1 MRILHTAD
9 LHYAL
14 RQFDWVMANAA
25 QFDLAVVAGD
35 LLDLAG
41 AVDLDVQEVVVRK
54 YLQRLGAAG
63 LVLATSGNHD
73 IQQVNAA
80 GERTA
85 AWLEEAGAPTVL
97 RDYDSFERDGVLFS
111 LCSWWD
117 GPETR
122 ALVERRLAEDAGRP
136 RQTWV
141 WIHHNPP
148 AGSPVAWTGKRD
160 AGDPVVAGWIGEL
173 QPDIVLSGHIHN
185 APFYEGGGWHA
196 RCGRT
201 WVFNPGK
208 QPGPEPAR
216 VVIDLDRRKAEWS
229 SFEGTAEVDL

>member
-14 RQFDWVMANAA
+14 RQFDWVMAHAA
-25 QFDLAVVAGD
+25 EFDIAVVAGD

-41 AVDLDVQEVVVRK
+41 PVDLDVQEVVVRK
-54 YLQRLGAAG
+54 YLHRLGANG
-63 LVLATSGNHD
+63 LLLATSGNHD

-85 AWLEEAGAPTVL
+85 EWLEEAGGPTVF

-122 ALVERRLAEDAGRP
+122 ARVERRLAEDAAREKK
-136 RQTWV
+136 TWIWV
-141 WIHHNPP
+141 HHNPP

-160 AGDPVVAGWIGEL
+160 AGDAVVSEWIADL

-208 QPGPEPAR
+208 QPGAEPAR
-216 VVIDLDRRKAEWS
+216 IVIDLERKQAEWF
-229 SFEGTAEVDL
+229 SFEGPGVVDL